1 MGHSGAPASAA
12 RGVRSARLTER
23 DLARVAHVRL
33 IGIGEAGAWHAKV
46 LAPLAGAAVAFVV
59 FMRVETRVERPLL
72 PVWLFRDR
80 RLVRANLASF
90 VLGFSG
96 YSSLFFLSL
105 FLQQA
110 QGRTPAEAGWQ
121 LMPQF
126 VMTAITSML
135 FGRIAA
141 RIPCMR

>member
-1 MGHSGAPASAA
+1 MACEGARA
-12 RGVRSARLTER
+12 
-23 DLARVAHVRL
+23 
-33 IGIGEAGAWHAKV
+33 
-46 LAPLAGAAVAFVV
+46 LAGAAVAFVV

-110 QGRTPAEAGWQ
+110 QGARLPRPAGN
-121 LMPQF
+121 
-126 VMTAITSML
+126 
-135 FGRIAA
+135 
-141 RIPCMR
+141 